1 MKLGIIIPYYENT
14 IEAKE
19 RLEFLLNI
27 LMLQIHKN
35 TEVVVVDDGSNA
47 KWLDKHEH
55 IEVIHL
61 EENKGVSYARNVGI
75 NALIDKTDYIG
86 FLDADDSISGDYI
99 GQAKA
104 VIEIEKPD
112 YVDCR
117 LIQSGIEVFG
127 TKNDYERQKK
137 VVRNGVVGC
146 FYKKEIIGDNRFN
159 ENLQIGEDGDFNNR
173 VVDLNKHKKG
183 ISRGMY
189 VCNHGVNGDSITMRY
204 MKGEINEYIK

>member
-1 MKLGIIIPYYENT
+1 MKLGIVIPYYENT
-14 IEAKE
+14 IEAKD

-27 LMLQIHKN
+27 LISQIHQG
-35 TEVVVVDDGSNA
+35 TEVVIVDDGGNA
-47 KWLDKHEH
+47 RWLDKYEH
-55 IEVIHL
+55 IEIIHL
-61 EENKGVSYARNVGI
+61 KENLGVSHARNIGI
-75 NALIDKTDYIG
+75 DALIDKVDYIG
-86 FLDADDSISGDYI
+86 FIDADDSISGDYI
-99 GQAKA
+99 CQARV

-137 VVRNGVVGC
+137 IVRNGVVGC

-159 ENLQIGEDGDFNNR
+159 EDLQIGEDGDFNSK
-173 VVDLNKHKKG
+173 VVDLNKHRKG

-189 VCNHGVNGDSITMRY
+189 VYNHGVNGDSITMRY
-204 MKGEINEYIK
+204 IKGEIDENIR